1 VRVCQT
7 CGQDNPDGFR
17 VCGYCGTPFEV
28 AEPPPEVRKT
38 VTVVFSDLV
47 GSTSLGESL
56 DSETL
61 REVLARYFAAMQAAL
76 EGHGGVVEK
85 FIGDAIVAVFGLPK
99 LREDDA
105 ERAVRAALAM
115 RSALGEVNQEL
126 ESGWGV
132 TLAVRTGINTGEVV
146 AGDITAGQRLV
157 TGDTVNVAARL
168 EQAAGAGE
176 ILLGDLTYRLV
187 RKVVEAETV
196 QPLEL
201 KGKAENVAAWKLLA
215 LQEEVAPKRRETPL
229 VGRERELATLMES
242 FEAAREASRCRLAT
256 ILGAPGMGKS
266 RLVDEF
272 VHTLGDQVSVAR
284 GRCLSHGRGV
294 TFWPIVEIARQTA
307 GILDD
312 DAPELAR
319 AKIAELVGDQEVTE
333 RLASVIGLSTAQFPV
348 EEGFW
353 GVRKFLE
360 SLCEPC
366 PLVVLIED
374 VHWAETTMLDL
385 LEHVLS
391 AAEAP
396 LLMICTARPEFF
408 EIRPEWQGLSD
419 SVSLL
424 LKPLTED
431 EAARVAANALGS
443 TGLYEAVQERI
454 IVAAE
459 GNPLFVEQMLSMMIE
474 DGVLVREDGQWASS
488 SDLGEITVPPSIQA
502 LLAARLDLL
511 GPGER
516 ALIEAASV
524 AGFVFPEDALRELL
538 SQDLAQHLADLLGS
552 LSRKHLIHSEPR
564 VAGSDVRYRFDHV
577 LIRDAAYQ
585 GMLKRARATLHERFV
600 GWADRVNEDRDR
612 ATEFEEILGYH
623 LEQAYTNLKELGSLD
638 EHGREV
644 GRRAAERLSSA
655 GGRAF
660 ARGDMPAAA
669 NLLRRA
675 VMLLPQGDA
684 SRLELLPNL
693 GEALID
699 IGEFPWAELFLEE
712 ASTTHED
719 GLVPGL
725 AQLLLFR
732 LKAQAGSSERWS
744 ERLVDEASRT
754 IAEADPERDA
764 AMLATIWRLLALAH
778 GSTGH
783 YGRATDAAERAME
796 QARRVHDGRQ
806 IRLAAA
812 HYAVA
817 ALHGPTP
824 VPDAIRRCE
833 EIASEVQGDRR
844 TQGVVTST
852 LAALLAMR
860 GEFDRARLLYR
871 EAQSLL
877 ADLGPTV
884 VGATTSLETV
894 WVERLAGDLAAA
906 EQELRRDYESLTE
919 LGERYFLSTV
929 TGELAR
935 VLYAQGRHDEAEQM
949 SQHAQELADADDIES
964 QIRWRTVQAKLL
976 ARKGNCDVALILIG
990 EAVDLVA
997 RTDAVIAQAETLVDL
1012 AEVLRHAG
1020 RGKDAE
1026 EALDD
1031 AIALFE
1037 TKGNLVAAEGASRVR
1052 AVGLFHEAVVTVEE
1066 GGDPVAVRQLGNS
1079 PEARKLARRR
1089 SGG

>member
-1 VRVCQT
+1 
-7 CGQDNPDGFR
+7 
-17 VCGYCGTPFEV
+17 
-28 AEPPPEVRKT
+28 

-76 EGHGGVVEK
+76 ESHGGVVEK

-105 ERAVRAALAM
+105 ERAVRASLAM
-115 RSALGEVNQEL
+115 RSALAEVNAEL

-132 TLAVRTGINTGEVV
+132 TLAVRTGVNTGEVV

-187 RKVVEAETV
+187 RKAVRAEAVE
-196 QPLEL
+196 PLEL
-201 KGKAENVAAWKLLA
+201 KGKAENVAAWKLIA
-215 LQEEVAPKRRETPL
+215 LEEDVAPERRETPL
-229 VGRERELATLMES
+229 VGREPELATLMQS
-242 FEAAREASRCRLAT
+242 FEAARGASRCRLAT
-256 ILGAPGMGKS
+256 VLGAPGMGKS

-312 DAPELAR
+312 DAPDLAR
-319 AKIAELVGDQEVTE
+319 AKIAELVGDQDVAE

-353 GVRKFLE
+353 GVRRFLE

-396 LLMICTARPEFF
+396 LLMVCTARPEFF
-408 EIRPEWQGLSD
+408 EIRPEWETLAGSA
-419 SVSLL
+419 SLL
-424 LKPLTED
+424 LEPLSED
-431 EAARVAANALGS
+431 EAARVALNALGD
-443 TGLYEAVQERI
+443 TGLDEVVQGRI
-454 IVAAE
+454 IAAAE
-459 GNPLFVEQMLSMMIE
+459 GNPLFVEQMLSMMID
-474 DGVLVREDGQWASS
+474 DGVLVRANGQWASAS
-488 SDLGEITVPPSIQA
+488 ELGEITVPPSIQA

-511 GPGER
+511 GPEER
-516 ALIEAASV
+516 AFIEAASV
-524 AGFVFPEDALRELL
+524 AGLVFPEDALRELV
-538 SQDLAQHLADLLGS
+538 SPEVAEQMVAVLGS
-552 LSRKHLIHSEPR
+552 LSRKRLIHAEPR

-600 GWADRVNEDRDR
+600 GWADRVNKDRDR

-623 LEQAYTNLKELGSLD
+623 LEQAYKNLKELGPLD
-638 EHGREV
+638 EHGTEI
-644 GRRAAERLSSA
+644 GRRGADRLASA

-669 NLLRRA
+669 NLLRRS
-675 VMLLPQGDA
+675 VNLLPEGDA
-684 SRLELLPNL
+684 KRLELLPDL
-693 GEALID
+693 GEALIEVA
-699 IGEFPWAELFLEE
+699 EFPWAELFLEE
-712 ASTTHED
+712 ASSAQKD
-719 GLVPGL
+719 GLVPAL

-732 LKAQAGSSERWS
+732 LKAQAGSAERWS
-744 ERLVDEASRT
+744 ERLVEEASRT
-754 IAEADPERDA
+754 IAEADPEGNA
-764 AMLATIWRLLALAH
+764 ATLATIWRMLSLAH
-778 GSTGH
+778 GATGH
-783 YGRATDAAERAME
+783 YGLATEAAERAME
-796 QARRVHDGRQ
+796 HARRVNDGRQ

-824 VPDAIRRCE
+824 VPEAIRRCE
-833 EIASEVQGDRR
+833 EIASEVRGDRR

-860 GEFDRARLLYR
+860 GDFERARSLTR
-871 EAQSLL
+871 EARALL

-884 VGATTSLETV
+884 VGATTSLESV

-906 EQELRRDYESLTE
+906 ERELRRDYESLTR

-929 TGELAR
+929 AGELAR

-949 SQHAQELADADDIES
+949 SRHTQDLADSDDIAS
-964 QIRWRTVQAKLL
+964 QTLWRTVQAKLL
-976 ARKGNCDVALILIG
+976 ARKGNGDGALILIG
-990 EAVDLVA
+990 EAINLLE
-997 RTDAVIAQAETLVDL
+997 RTDAILAQAETLADL
-1012 AEVLRHAG
+1012 AEVLRES
-1020 RGKDAE
+1020 RRPDDADGVLE
-1026 EALDD
+1026 D

-1037 TKGNLVAAEGASRVR
+1037 VKGNLVAAEALRAPAAS
-1052 AVGLFHEAVVTVEE
+1052 GHFM
-1066 GGDPVAVRQLGNS
+1066 
-1079 PEARKLARRR
+1079 
-1089 SGG
+1089 

>member
-1 VRVCQT
+1 MKVCPN
-7 CGQDNPDGFR
+7 CGEENPDRFRLCGF
-17 VCGYCGTPFEV
+17 CGTPFES
-28 AEPPPEVRKT
+28 AEPALEVRKT

-61 REVLARYFAAMQAAL
+61 REVLARYFAAMQAVL

-105 ERAVRAALAM
+105 ERAVRAAIAM
-115 RSALGEVNQEL
+115 RTALAEVNAEL

-132 TLAVRTGINTGEVV
+132 TLTVRTGVNTGEVV

-187 RKVVEAETV
+187 RKTVKAEAVE
-196 QPLEL
+196 PLAL
-201 KGKAENVAAWKLLA
+201 KGKAENVAAWRLVA
-215 LQEEVAPKRRETPL
+215 LQEDVTPQRRETPL

-242 FEAAREASRCRLAT
+242 FEAARGPSRCRLAT
-256 ILGAPGMGKS
+256 VLGAPGMGKS

-272 VHTLGDQVSVAR
+272 VHALGDQVSVAR

-319 AKIAELVGDQEVTE
+319 AKIAELVGDQEVAE
-333 RLASVIGLSTAQFPV
+333 RLASMIGLSTAQFPV

-366 PLVVLIED
+366 PLIVLIED

-391 AAEAP
+391 TAEAP
-396 LLMICTARPEFF
+396 LLLVCSARPEFF
-408 EIRPEWQGLSD
+408 EIRPDWETLDG

-424 LKPLTED
+424 LEPLSED
-431 EAARVAANALGS
+431 QAALVAANSLGDA
-443 TGLYEAVQERI
+443 GLDEAVQARI
-454 IVAAE
+454 IEAAA

-474 DGVLVREDGQWASS
+474 DGVLVRRDGRWAPSA
-488 SDLGEITVPPSIQA
+488 DLGEITVPPSIQA

-524 AGFVFPEDALRELL
+524 AGLVFPEDALREVV
-538 SQDLAQHLADLLGS
+538 SQDVAEQMVDLLGS
-552 LSRKHLIHSEPR
+552 LSRKHLIHHEPR

-600 GWADRVNEDRDR
+600 GWADRVNKDRDR

-623 LEQAYTNLKELGSLD
+623 LEQAHTNLKELGPLD
-638 EHGREV
+638 EHGLEV
-644 GRRAAERLSSA
+644 GRRGADRLSSA
-655 GGRAF
+655 GRRAF

-675 VMLLPQGDA
+675 VMLLPEGEGT
-684 SRLELLPNL
+684 RLELLPDL
-693 GEALID
+693 GEALIEV
-699 IGEFPWAELFLEE
+699 GEFPWAELFLEE
-712 ASTTHED
+712 ASKAEGD
-719 GLVPGL
+719 GGTLVPGL
-725 AQLLLFR
+725 AELLLFR
-732 LKAQAGSSERWS
+732 LKAQAGSAERWN
-744 ERLVDEASRT
+744 ERLVEDASRT
-754 IAEADPERDA
+754 IAEADAEGDA
-764 AMLATIWRLLALAH
+764 GLLATMWRLLAVAH
-778 GSTGH
+778 GATGH
-783 YGRATDAAERAME
+783 YERATAAAERAIE
-796 QARRVHDGRQ
+796 QARRASDGRQ

-833 EIASEVQGDRR
+833 EIASEVHGDRR
-844 TQGVVTST
+844 TQGVVQST

-860 GEFDRARLLYR
+860 GNFDRARVLSQQ
-871 EAQSLL
+871 AQGLL
-877 ADLGPTV
+877 ADLGATV

-894 WVERLAGDLAAA
+894 WIERLAGDLAAA
-906 EQELRRDYESLTE
+906 ERELRRDYQTLTD

-929 TGELAR
+929 AGELAR
-935 VLYAQGRHDEAEQM
+935 VLYAQGRLDEAEQM
-949 SQHAQELADADDIES
+949 SRHTQQLADSDDIAS
-964 QIRWRTVQAKLL
+964 QTLWRTVQAKLL
-976 ARKGNCDVALILIG
+976 ARRGNSDGALILVG
-990 EAVDLVA
+990 EAIEMLE
-997 RTDAVIAQAETLVDL
+997 RTDATLAQAETLVDL
-1012 AEVLRHAG
+1012 AEVLRQSG
-1020 RGKDAE
+1020 RQDDADGVLE
-1026 EALDD
+1026 D

-1037 TKGNLVAAEGASRVR
+1037 VKGNLVAAEALRTPAAS
-1052 AVGLFHEAVVTVEE
+1052 AHFM
-1066 GGDPVAVRQLGNS
+1066 
-1079 PEARKLARRR
+1079 
-1089 SGG
+1089 

>member
-1 VRVCQT
+1 MKVCPN
-7 CGQDNPDGFR
+7 CGEENPDRFRLCGF
-17 VCGYCGTPFEV
+17 CGTPFDV
-28 AEPPPEVRKT
+28 AEPPLEVRKT

-115 RSALGEVNQEL
+115 RTALAEVNEEL
-126 ESGWGV
+126 ERGWGV
-132 TLAVRTGINTGEVV
+132 TLQVRTGINTGEVV

-187 RKVVEAETV
+187 RKTVEAEAV
-196 QPLEL
+196 EPLAL
-201 KGKAENVAAWKLLA
+201 KGKAENVAAWRLVA
-215 LQEEVAPKRRETPL
+215 LQEDVAPQRRETPL

-242 FEAAREASRCRLAT
+242 FKAARGPSRCRLAT
-256 ILGAPGMGKS
+256 VLGAPGMGKS

-294 TFWPIVEIARQTA
+294 TFWPIVEIARETA

-319 AKIAELVGDQEVTE
+319 AKIAELVGDREVAE
-333 RLASVIGLSTAQFPV
+333 RLASMIGLSTTQFPV

-391 AAEAP
+391 TAEAP
-396 LLMICTARPEFF
+396 LLLVCSARPEFF
-408 EIRPEWQGLSD
+408 EIRPDWETLDG
-419 SVSLL
+419 SVSLFL
-424 LKPLTED
+424 EPLSED
-431 EAARVAANALGS
+431 QAALVAANSLGDA
-443 TGLYEAVQERI
+443 GLDEAVQSRI
-454 IVAAE
+454 IESAA

-474 DGVLVREDGQWASS
+474 DGVLVRQDGRWAPSA
-488 SDLGEITVPPSIQA
+488 DLGEITVPPSIQA

-511 GPGER
+511 GPDER
-516 ALIEAASV
+516 AVIEAASV
-524 AGFVFPEDALRELL
+524 AGLVFPEDALREVVT
-538 SQDLAQHLADLLGS
+538 QDVAEQMVDLLGS
-552 LSRKHLIHSEPR
+552 LSRKHLIHPEPR

-600 GWADRVNEDRDR
+600 GWADRVNKDRDR

-623 LEQAYTNLKELGSLD
+623 LEQAHTNLKELGPLD
-638 EHGREV
+638 EHGLEV
-644 GRRAAERLSSA
+644 GRRGAARLSSA
-655 GGRAF
+655 GRRAF

-675 VMLLPQGDA
+675 VMLLPEGEG
-684 SRLELLPNL
+684 SRLELLPDL
-693 GEALID
+693 GEALIEV
-699 IGEFPWAELFLEE
+699 GEFPWAELFLEE
-712 ASTTHED
+712 ASKAEHD
-719 GLVPGL
+719 GGTLVPGL
-725 AQLLLFR
+725 AELLLFR
-732 LKAQAGSSERWS
+732 LKAQAGSAERWN
-744 ERLVDEASRT
+744 ERLVEDASRT
-754 IAEADPERDA
+754 IAEADAEGDA
-764 AMLATIWRLLALAH
+764 GLLATMWRLLAVAH
-778 GSTGH
+778 GATGH
-783 YGRATDAAERAME
+783 YERATAASERAIE
-796 QARRVHDGRQ
+796 QARRASDGRQ

-833 EIASEVQGDRR
+833 EIASEVHGDRR
-844 TQGVVTST
+844 TQGVVLST

-860 GEFDRARLLYR
+860 GNFDRARLLSR
-871 EAQSLL
+871 QAQGLL
-877 ADLGPTV
+877 ADLGATV

-894 WVERLAGDLAAA
+894 WIERLAGDLAAA
-906 EQELRRDYESLTE
+906 ERELRRDYQTLTD

-929 TGELAR
+929 AGELAR
-935 VLYAQGRHDEAEQM
+935 VLYAQGRFDEAEQM
-949 SQHAQELADADDIES
+949 SRHTQQLADSDDIAS
-964 QIRWRTVQAKLL
+964 QTLWRTVQAKLL
-976 ARKGNCDVALILIG
+976 ARRGNRDGALILVG
-990 EAVDLVA
+990 EAIEMLE
-997 RTDAVIAQAETLVDL
+997 RTDAILAQAETLVDL
-1012 AEVLRHAG
+1012 AEVLRQSG
-1020 RGKDAE
+1020 RPDDADGVLE
-1026 EALDD
+1026 D

-1037 TKGNLVAAEGASRVR
+1037 VKGNLVAAEALRTPAAS
-1052 AVGLFHEAVVTVEE
+1052 AHFM
-1066 GGDPVAVRQLGNS
+1066 
-1079 PEARKLARRR
+1079 
-1089 SGG
+1089 

>member
-1 VRVCQT
+1 MKVCPN
-7 CGQDNPDGFR
+7 CGEENPDRFRLCGF
-17 VCGYCGTPFEV
+17 CGTPFEV
-28 AEPPPEVRKT
+28 AAPPLEVRKT

-76 EGHGGVVEK
+76 EGQGGVVEK

-105 ERAVRAALAM
+105 ERAVRAAIAM
-115 RSALGEVNQEL
+115 RRGLDEVNAEL

-132 TLAVRTGINTGEVV
+132 TLQVRTGINTGEVV

-187 RKVVEAETV
+187 RKTVKAEAVE
-196 QPLEL
+196 PLAL
-201 KGKAENVAAWKLLA
+201 KGKAENVAAWRLVA
-215 LQEEVAPKRRETPL
+215 LQEAVAPQRRETPL

-242 FEAAREASRCRLAT
+242 FEAARGPSRCRLAT
-256 ILGAPGMGKS
+256 VLGAPGMGKS

-319 AKIAELVGDQEVTE
+319 AKIAELVGDQDVAE
-333 RLASVIGLSTAQFPV
+333 RLASMIGLSTAQFPV

-374 VHWAETTMLDL
+374 VHWAEATMLDL

-391 AAEAP
+391 TAEAP
-396 LLMICTARPEFF
+396 LLLVCSARPEFF
-408 EIRPEWQGLSD
+408 EIRPDWETLDG

-424 LKPLTED
+424 LEPLSED
-431 EAARVAANALGS
+431 QAAVVAANSLGDA
-443 TGLYEAVQERI
+443 GLHEAVQARI
-454 IVAAE
+454 IEAAA

-474 DGVLVREDGQWASS
+474 DGVLVREDGRWAPSA
-488 SDLGEITVPPSIQA
+488 DLGEITVPPSIQA

-511 GPGER
+511 GPSER
-516 ALIEAASV
+516 AVIEAASV
-524 AGFVFPEDALRELL
+524 AGLVFPEDALREVV
-538 SQDLAQHLADLLGS
+538 SQDVAEQLVDLLGS
-552 LSRKHLIHSEPR
+552 LSRKHLIHAEPR
-564 VAGSDVRYRFDHV
+564 VTGSDIRYRFDHV

-600 GWADRVNEDRDR
+600 GWADRVNKDRDR

-623 LEQAYTNLKELGSLD
+623 LEQAHTSLKELGPLD
-638 EHGREV
+638 EHGLEV
-644 GRRAAERLSSA
+644 GRRGADRLSSA
-655 GGRAF
+655 GRRAF

-675 VMLLPQGDA
+675 VMLLPEGEGT
-684 SRLELLPNL
+684 RLELLPDL
-693 GEALID
+693 GEALIEV
-699 IGEFPWAELFLEE
+699 GEFPWAELFLEE
-712 ASTTHED
+712 ASKGEAET
-719 GLVPGL
+719 LVPGL
-725 AQLLLFR
+725 AELLLFR
-732 LKAQAGSSERWS
+732 LKAQAGSAERWN
-744 ERLVDEASRT
+744 ERLVEDASRT
-754 IAEADPERDA
+754 IAEADAEGDA
-764 AMLATIWRLLALAH
+764 GLLATIWRLLAVAH
-778 GSTGH
+778 GATGH
-783 YGRATDAAERAME
+783 YERATAAAERAIE
-796 QARRVHDGRQ
+796 QARRASDGRQ

-833 EIASEVQGDRR
+833 EIASEVHGDRR
-844 TQGVVTST
+844 TQGVVLST

-860 GEFDRARLLYR
+860 GNFDRARVLSR
-871 EAQSLL
+871 QAQGLL
-877 ADLGPTV
+877 ADLGATV

-894 WVERLAGDLAAA
+894 WIERLAGNLAAA
-906 EQELRRDYESLTE
+906 ERDLRRDYQTLTD

-929 TGELAR
+929 AGELAR
-935 VLYAQGRHDEAEQM
+935 VLYAQGRLDEAEQM
-949 SQHAQELADADDIES
+949 SRHTQQLADSDDIAS
-964 QIRWRTVQAKLL
+964 QTLWRTVQAKLL
-976 ARKGNCDVALILIG
+976 ARRGNRDGALILVG
-990 EAVDLVA
+990 EAIEMLE
-997 RTDAVIAQAETLVDL
+997 RTDAILAQAETLADL
-1012 AEVLRHAG
+1012 AEVLRQSG
-1020 RGKDAE
+1020 RPGDADGVLE
-1026 EALDD
+1026 D

-1037 TKGNLVAAEGASRVR
+1037 VKGNLVAAEALRTPAAS
-1052 AVGLFHEAVVTVEE
+1052 AHFM
-1066 GGDPVAVRQLGNS
+1066 
-1079 PEARKLARRR
+1079 
-1089 SGG
+1089 